1 MAIGDTTKYSV
12 WISTEPYDP
21 SGNTFTHVCS
31 DASISYGVRYG
42 GSVTGML
49 GQSTG
54 NAIFIDK
61 SSGAIAKIS
70 ISGVRANPTTSTDHI
85 GINNTTKLTNAAF
98 IDKLKKMVE
107 RTQMLAN
114 AYVLRIYNIN
124 CNGAVNYNTYKE
136 LYIFLKR
143 ASFSYSWTSISEL
156 NVSLECTRRNRGK
169 GFGGQ

>member
-12 WISTEPYDP
+12 WISTEPYNP

-70 ISGVRANPTTSTDHI
+70 ISE
-85 GINNTTKLTNAAF
+85 L
-98 IDKLKKMVE
+98 E
-107 RTQMLAN
+107 QTQRHPQITLA
-114 AYVLRIYNIN
+114 
-124 CNGAVNYNTYKE
+124 
-136 LYIFLKR
+136 
-143 ASFSYSWTSISEL
+143 
-156 NVSLECTRRNRGK
+156 
-169 GFGGQ
+169 